1 MSCLPHASGS
11 DTIELA
17 HTMSNYIEYGG
28 KIAFHPGYY
37 IEEIIEC
44 LGVSQED
51 FAKRLEITPKNLSIL
66 VRGEQS
72 LSLDI
77 AVKLSRMLGNS
88 IGFWLAI
95 QRRFDERKREILSEE
110 ELEKATSH

>member
-17 HTMSNYIEYGG
+17 HTMSN
-28 KIAFHPGYY
+28 Y

-95 QRRFDERKREILSEE
+95 QKRFDERKSA
-110 ELEKATSH
+110 KNC